1 MPHPADFVYISFPQW
16 GIQMIQRL
24 AKRISEKYQ
33 APRRTVIRRLTALL
47 TALLLAVTPVMPVS
61 AAHALPDAEFTNYP
75 DTILFYSPSVTSDEL
90 YNNGVN
96 YLLVPDNIRQRL
108 ISDGVRIYLIAY
120 QDEVLSSSRVSDY
133 GDSRIGVAALTT
145 HPTFRKY
152 VYTKTGKLAYVE
164 RVTNGMI
171 EIQTNVSTDT
181 VIDAHRLVHE
191 IGHYVDTAAGASTA
205 TYFAI
210 SSGAQFQN
218 YYKQFGSSIVAY
230 SSYRAVPALYNAE
243 ECWADCFKLAYT
255 DPDTLKAISPAL
267 YQFVISQVNALPA
280 AEPAPKNNK

>member
-1 MPHPADFVYISFPQW
+1 M
-16 GIQMIQRL
+16 
-24 AKRISEKYQ
+24 
-33 APRRTVIRRLTALL
+33 
-47 TALLLAVTPVMPVS
+47 
-61 AAHALPDAEFTNYP
+61 
-75 DTILFYSPSVTSDEL
+75 
-90 YNNGVN
+90 
-96 YLLVPDNIRQRL
+96 PDNVRQRL

-267 YQFVISQVNALPA
+267 YQFVISQVNALPT